1 MANHHMDVKIC
12 GLKTPEAIKATAAAG
27 ASHIGLNFFP
37 PSPRAVTPEEA
48 AELVRH
54 VPAGVKVVALMVDA
68 DDALLDAVWAA
79 AHPAI
84 FQLHGKET
92 PERVREI
99 KQRYGVQVMKVIRV
113 AEAADAR
120 AAEAFEGVAD
130 LILFDA
136 KPPKE
141 LDKLPGGNGLSFD
154 WTALK
159 AYRGKTPW
167 MLAGGLDAGNV
178 AEAIRV
184 TGARAVDTASGA
196 EDAPGV
202 KNPEKIRA
210 FVSAALQAD

>member
-1 MANHHMDVKIC
+1 MDVKIC
-12 GLKTPEAIKATAAAG
+12 GLKTPEAIAATAAAG

-54 VPAGVKVVALMVDA
+54 VPAGMKVVALMVDA

-99 KQRYGVQVMKVIRV
+99 KQRYGAQVMKVIRV

-120 AAEAFEGVAD
+120 AAEAFDGVAD

-136 KPPKE
+136 KPPKDK
-141 LDKLPGGNGLSFD
+141 DKLPGGNGLIFD

-167 MLAGGLDAGNV
+167 MLAGGLDARNV

-184 TGARAVDTASGA
+184 TGAQAVDTASGA